1 MGFQWLKQSFP
12 SGEMFLRSLSGGAH
26 SRHFFHPMRPS
37 GASAAPPGQFS
48 RFCTIARL
56 QTGENQV

>member
-1 MGFQWLKQSFP
+1 
-12 SGEMFLRSLSGGAH
+12 MFLRSLSGGAH